1 MTSRRRCR
9 SSVALLFGA
18 LVLLAVSCSLRSLFV
33 PSTVTRMAAFP
44 STRMSCD
51 KTAKPYFFTVC
62 AVFKNE
68 AVNLHEWISH
78 YLLEGA
84 EHIFL
89 VDNGSEDNFVTI
101 VQPFIDQGQVT
112 VMANYKQHAQ
122 QEIFDHYILPIL
134 NATEWMLN
142 VDLDEVVYARQGT
155 TSDFLRRLPCS
166 IATIQVPWKMFGSSG
181 HKEHPGGSLVKNFLW
196 RSSFSHPN
204 CKSFFRSSMT
214 TKFFIHTAEVTGET
228 LRFGEACG
236 GNVGCITATT
246 GMRIGG
252 NEANQEA
259 GFMTSP
265 NFLQLNHYAI
275 QSLQWFVSTKMTRG
289 DVLTGE
295 SDNVRNFGYFKSYDA
310 GSNGTKDTELYQKH
324 KQFYDSL

>member
-1 MTSRRRCR
+1 MI
-9 SSVALLFGA
+9 LLFGA
-18 LVLLAVSCSLRSLFV
+18 LVLLAFSCGLRSLFV
-33 PSTVTRMAAFP
+33 QSTVTRTAALS
-44 STRMSCD
+44 STHMSCN
-51 KTAKPYFFTVC
+51 KTEKPYFFTVC

-101 VQPFIDQGQVT
+101 LQPFIDQGQVT
-112 VMANYKQHAQ
+112 VMVNYKQHAQ

-134 NATEWMLN
+134 NTTEWMLN
-142 VDLDEVVYARQGT
+142 VDLDEIVYARQGT
-155 TSDFLRRLPCS
+155 TSEFLRRVPCS
-166 IATIQVPWKMFGSSG
+166 IANIEVPWKMFGSSG

-196 RSSFSHPN
+196 RSSSPHPN

-214 TKFFIHTAEVTGET
+214 TKFFIHNAEVRGKT
-228 LRFGEACG
+228 LRFGEACR
-236 GNVGCITATT
+236 GNVGCIEVTT
-246 GMRIGG
+246 EMNTGG
-252 NEANQEA
+252 NEANKEA

-265 NFLQLNHYAI
+265 DFLQLNHYAI
-275 QSLQWFVSTKMTRG
+275 QSLQWFVSTKMPRG

-295 SDNVRNFGYFKSYDA
+295 SDNVRNFGYFESYDA
-310 GSNGTKDTELYQKH
+310 ASHEIEDTELYQKH
-324 KQFYDSL
+324 KKFYDSL